1 MTSRHAEGHG
11 PMHGASAV
19 DIALTRKFLLDYP
32 REAALKIEAMA
43 VAEAAATLAM
53 QPVYALLSMWRY
65 LLPSVAADILDALPE
80 EHIRPLMAELP
91 PQDTVRMLGQLEE
104 SRRMQL
110 LAILNEPVRKELSEL
125 LSYPENSAGRLMDTR
140 TSVFRAEMTV
150 AETLNAL
157 RKAKLRTARGVF
169 LVDSEGRLTAKIPL
183 QDIAVAEPQ
192 VRLAALAQPVP
203 AMVPSTAEKD
213 EISELFEK
221 HQLLDLPVV
230 DIDQRLLGIINHSSL
245 VQVSQEDMSSDVLA
259 MVGASRDER
268 ALSGPLF
275 AVRKRMPWLQI
286 NLLTAFL
293 AASVVGLFEDT
304 IASFTALAV
313 LLPVVAGQSGNA
325 GAQALAVTMRGLALR
340 EITIRHWLRVMYKEV
355 RVGFVNGLGIAAT
368 CGLGVFLWSQ
378 SLGLVLVICSAMVL
392 AMVAAGFAGA
402 VVPIVLV
409 RFGQDPAQASSI
421 ILTTVTDVVGFFAF
435 LGIAT
440 VLSGM
445 L

>member
-1 MTSRHAEGHG
+1 MTSKHAEEHG

-43 VAEAAATLAM
+43 VAEAAAALAM
-53 QPVYALLSMWRY
+53 QPVYALLAMWRY

-104 SRRMQL
+104 SRRVQL
-110 LAILNEPVRKELSEL
+110 IAILNEPVRKELSEL

-140 TSVFRAEMTV
+140 TSVFRGEMTV

-355 RVGFVNGLGIAAT
+355 RVGFVNGLGIAVT

-378 SLGLVLVICSAMVL
+378 SLGLVLVISTAMVV

-402 VVPIVLV
+402 VVPIALV

-440 VLSGM
+440 TLSSM

>member
-1 MTSRHAEGHG
+1 MTSKHAMEHS
-11 PMHGASAV
+11 PMRGASAV

-32 REAALKIEAMA
+32 RDAALKIEAMA
-43 VAEAAATLAM
+43 VEEAAAALAM
-53 QPVYALLSMWRY
+53 QPVYALLATWKY
-65 LLPSVAADILDALPE
+65 LLPSVAADVLDALPE
-80 EHIRPLMAELP
+80 EHIRQLLAELP

-104 SRRMQL
+104 RRRGQL
-110 LAILNEPVRKELSEL
+110 LAILNESVRKELSEL

-140 TSVFRAEMTV
+140 ASVFRGEMTV
-150 AETLNAL
+150 AETLNVL

-169 LVDSEGRLTAKIPL
+169 LVDGEGRLTAKIPL
-183 QDIAVAEPQ
+183 QDIAVAEPH
-192 VRLAALAQPVP
+192 VRLNELAQPVP

-340 EITIRHWLRVMYKEV
+340 EITIRHWFRVMYKEV

-402 VVPIVLV
+402 IVPIVLV

-440 VLSGM
+440 ALSSM

>member
-1 MTSRHAEGHG
+1 MTSKVAAEHN
-11 PMHGASAV
+11 PLRGASAV

-43 VAEAAATLAM
+43 VDEVAVALAM
-53 QPVYALLSMWRY
+53 QPVYALLMMWKY
-65 LLPSVAADILDALPE
+65 LLPSVAADLLKALPE
-80 EHIRPLMAELP
+80 EHIRQLMAELP

-104 SRRMQL
+104 RRRMQL
-110 LAILNEPVRKELSEL
+110 LAILTESVRKELSEL

-140 TSVFRAEMTV
+140 ASVFRGEMTV
-150 AETLNAL
+150 AETLNVL

-183 QDIAVAEPQ
+183 QDIAVAEPHVQ
-192 VRLAALAQPVP
+192 LAELAQAVP

-230 DIDQRLLGIINHSSL
+230 DIDQRLLGIINHNSL

-340 EITIRHWLRVMYKEV
+340 EITIRHWFRVMYKEV
-355 RVGFVNGLGIAAT
+355 RVGFVNGLGIAVT

-402 VVPIVLV
+402 IVPLVLV

-440 VLSGM
+440 ALSGM